1 LVVCRTAYKNN
12 SSRYTINDK
21 TSSFT
26 EVTTL
31 LKARGIDLEHKR
43 FLILQGEV
51 ESIAQ
56 MKPKAQTEHDE
67 GLLEYLEDI
76 IGTSGYKE
84 PIEAAFADLEKLG
97 EERSEKLN
105 RLRIVEREKQ
115 ALEERK
121 KEADNYLKD
130 QNEYARALSR
140 RFQWV
145 IWDSG
150 NKLEKANE
158 TIVSRHS
165 KGDYR
170 DLI

>member
-1 LVVCRTAYKNN
+1 
-12 SSRYTINDK
+12 
-21 TSSFT
+21 
-26 EVTTL
+26 
-31 LKARGIDLEHKR
+31 
-43 FLILQGEV
+43 
-51 ESIAQ
+51 

-84 PIEAAFADLEKLG
+84 PIEAAFVDLDKLG

-105 RLRIVEREKQ
+105 RLRIVEREKL

-121 KEADNYLKD
+121 READNYLKD

-145 IWDSG
+145 IWDSD

-158 TIVSRHS
+158 IIVSRRS
-165 KGDYR
+165 KE
-170 DLI
+170 IIAV